1 LQRGY
6 NRGVRRSRGEPGMT
20 AEIAVI
26 HASEGKFG
34 LPWQRSAERFAF
46 KYADR
51 LPAGHVPPKWSFARM
66 HVDSRDAIVR
76 EFPLQRL
83 VAISRRL
90 RAAYPP
96 PPE

>member
-1 LQRGY
+1 
-6 NRGVRRSRGEPGMT
+6 M
-20 AEIAVI
+20 I
-26 HASEGKFG
+26 HASGGKFG
-34 LPWQRSAERFAF
+34 PPWRRSAERFAA
-46 KYADR
+46 KYGDR
-51 LPAGHVPPKWSFARM
+51 LPSGHVLPKWSFAGM

-96 PPE
+96 GPE